1 MTNDKIH
8 FLSFD
13 TWCAPLKNAVGSDAA
28 FTMSQEAPLPA
39 RILDAAEA
47 ALRRYGVEKTN
58 VVDIARAL
66 DMSHG
71 NIYRHFPSKQALI
84 NAVVVRWLEALTRP
98 LATIADDRS
107 HPAAERL
114 AAWFEAIR
122 AIKRRKVRD
131 DPELFR
137 VHHEVVEHSHE
148 VVAEHVRTMLGQ
160 IEQMIAE
167 GVAAKEFPRTL
178 DPRAAAQAFLHAT
191 SPFHHPAMLMR
202 EPPLTEADARAVFA
216 LLLAGLRAG
225 MA

>member
-1 MTNDKIH
+1 M
-8 FLSFD
+8 
-13 TWCAPLKNAVGSDAA
+13 P
-28 FTMSQEAPLPA
+28 QEAPLPE

-98 LATIADDRS
+98 LAAITDDPAR
-107 HPAAERL
+107 PAAERL
-114 AAWFEAIR
+114 AAWFDAIR
-122 AIKRRKVRD
+122 VIKRRKVRD

-137 VHHEVVEHSHE
+137 VHYEVVEHSHE
-148 VVAEHVRTMLGQ
+148 VVEEHVRTMLGQ
-160 IEQMIAE
+160 IEKMIAE
-167 GVAAKEFPRTL
+167 GVAAKEFARKL
-178 DPRAAAQAFLHAT
+178 DIKVAAQAFLHAT
-191 SPFHHPAMLMR
+191 SPFHHPAMVMR
-202 EPPLTEADARAVFA
+202 EPPLTEANARAVLA

-225 MA
+225 MT

>member
-1 MTNDKIH
+1 MPKE
-8 FLSFD
+8 
-13 TWCAPLKNAVGSDAA
+13 K
-28 FTMSQEAPLPA
+28 PLPE

-84 NAVVVRWLEALTRP
+84 NAVVVRWLEAVTVP
-98 LATIADDRS
+98 LAAIVDNPS
-107 HPAAERL
+107 LPAAERL
-114 AAWFEAIR
+114 TKWFETIR
-122 AIKRRKVRD
+122 AIKRRKVLD

-137 VHHEVVEHSHE
+137 LHYEVVQHSQEVVE
-148 VVAEHVRTMLGQ
+148 EHVKTMLGQ
-160 IEQMIAE
+160 VEKIIAE

-178 DPRAAAQAFLHAT
+178 DPKAAAQAFLHAT
-191 SPFHHPAMLMR
+191 SPFHHPAMVAQQ
-202 EPPLTEADARAVFA
+202 PPLTDANAQAV
-216 LLLAGLRAG
+216 LGLVLAGLRSG